1 MPERRLPVNT
11 GIKINLEK
19 QIASIHKN
27 TRENSYGT
35 RYRYLE
41 ATKRFCNFLAD
52 EFRLQK
58 FANVQEKHLSKYVEH
73 LKETGASP
81 STIQTDLSGIR
92 YFHQRS
98 GSRHTL
104 PENSKLSLDKRSL
117 GREDRSWTKQEIQQ
131 ARELAN
137 DTGRQDVRLA
147 ISFAEKFGA
156 RIEGVCTATV
166 KDLKDAL
173 LVTSE
178 VRLIEKGGKERFVPV
193 VNNEQRQLLKECIA
207 YAAAK
212 GRSGQVPFL
221 SDSRKHGVLNQKTSI
236 QNWIINHRDKFIDNS
251 REHKSRWL
259 SVAQQLRIQFGLK
272 PRSEK
277 ITFHGLRHTYCQNRI
292 EELEKQGISKQAVN
306 LQVSKEMGHHRA
318 DVTRLYRNTFK

>member
-1 MPERRLPVNT
+1 MNT
-11 GIKINLEK
+11 GIKSNLER
-19 QIASIHKN
+19 QIKSIHKN

-35 RYRYLE
+35 RDRYLE
-41 ATKRFCNFLAD
+41 ATKRFCDFLAN

-58 FANVQEKHLSKYVEH
+58 FANVQEKHLIRYVEQ
-73 LKETGASP
+73 LKKTGASP

-92 YFHQRS
+92 FFHQRS
-98 GSRHTL
+98 NSKHTL
-104 PENSKLSLDKRSL
+104 PENSKLNLEKRSL

-131 ARELAN
+131 AREMAQEA
-137 DTGRQDVRLA
+137 GRHDVRLA

-156 RIEGVCTATV
+156 RIEGVCTVTV

-173 LVTSE
+173 LVTNE

-193 VNNEQRQLLKECIA
+193 VNNEQRQLLKDCIA
-207 YAAAK
+207 HAETK

-221 SDSRKHGVLNQKTSI
+221 SDSRKHGVRNQKASI
-236 QNWIINHRDKFIDNS
+236 QNWIVNHRDKFIDNS
-251 REHKSRWL
+251 RAHVSRWQ
-259 SVAQQLRIQFGLK
+259 SVTQQLRTQFGLK
-272 PRSEK
+272 PRSGK

-292 EELEKQGISKQAVN
+292 EELERQGFSKKTID
-306 LQVSKEMGHHRA
+306 LQVSREMGHHRA